1 LIRFQNRCERE
12 FSNQKTFY
20 SAFLCFLAFL
30 TFLTSN
36 VIALARFPFVAFQ
49 NVRPERQSK
58 LGKVNEL
65 NMELVD
71 KDLEQRPVVLLMFG
85 SEW

>member
-1 LIRFQNRCERE
+1 MF
-12 FSNQKTFY
+12 
-20 SAFLCFLAFL
+20 FLAFL